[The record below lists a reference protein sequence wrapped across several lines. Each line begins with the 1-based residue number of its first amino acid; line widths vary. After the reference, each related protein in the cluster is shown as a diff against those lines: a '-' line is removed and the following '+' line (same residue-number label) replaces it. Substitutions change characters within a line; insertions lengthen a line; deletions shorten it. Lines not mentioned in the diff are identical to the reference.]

1 MEGLAREG
9 RLASL
14 TVTQLREW
22 LGEQGLLKSGRK
34 GDLIDRITEYV
45 ESEKDKDKDQK
56 NDEPIKNK

>member
-56 NDEPIKNK
+56 N